1 MIQFVFLSCLLCGGR
16 HPLWV
21 VQAIGKNWVLDSGS
35 DLHGDS
41 HQMIFTGAR
50 YSLVAH
56 HPGLSAD
63 TLEDQAQP
71 LVKETRSQSKRLER
85 ERKKKGKQTIGK
97 KAKSRKITQPLVR
110 IVKKTEPTRE
120 LIKQIKFQVTS
131 IEQNTT

>member
-1 MIQFVFLSCLLCGGR
+1 MIQFVFLSCLLCGVR

-63 TLEDQAQP
+63 TLEVQDQLLA
-71 LVKETRSQSKRLER
+71 KEIRSQSKRLR
-85 ERKKKGKQTIGK
+85 RGRNIIGK
-97 KAKSRKITQPLVR
+97 KTKSRKITQPLVR
-110 IVKKTEPTRE
+110 ILKKTEQTRE
-120 LIKQIKFQVTS
+120 LIK
-131 IEQNTT
+131 